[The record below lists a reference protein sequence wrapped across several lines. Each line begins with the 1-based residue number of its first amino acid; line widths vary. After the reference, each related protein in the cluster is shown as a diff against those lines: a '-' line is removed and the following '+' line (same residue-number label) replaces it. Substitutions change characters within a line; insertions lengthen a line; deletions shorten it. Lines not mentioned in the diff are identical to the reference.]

1 MTEEEVL
8 EQAVA
13 MVKYAKQFCSD
24 IEFSAED
31 ASRTRP
37 QFLFKVLE
45 GVIKAGATV
54 VNIPDTV
61 GYSTPKEFGK
71 LIRDIRENVSLIDKV
86 DISVHCHNDLGL
98 AVANSLAAIEN
109 GAVQIESTVNG
120 LGERAGNAS
129 VEEVIMGLNTRKDYY
144 NISHKIDTTQIY
156 RTSKLVSSLTG
167 VNVQPN
173 KAIVGANAFAHESG
187 IHQHGMLA
195 EKTTY
200 EIMTPQ
206 SVGLNENKMVLG
218 KLSGKHA
225 FEDRLKE
232 LGYIDLKN
240 EDITSAFE
248 KFKILA
254 DKKKVITD
262 RDIEALIEE
271 NTAEIP
277 KTYEIENFQ
286 FISGRKLLST
296 STIEL
301 KKGNEIIVEAATGD
315 GPVDA
320 AFKAIERATGI
331 IISLEDYNLKS
342 VTEGKDALGEV
353 AIKVSK
359 NNLKFIG
366 RGLSTDIIE
375 ASVIAYVNVINK
387 IINEFGE
394 DNLNG

>member
-1 MTEEEVL
+1 
-8 EQAVA
+8 
-13 MVKYAKQFCSD
+13 
-24 IEFSAED
+24 
-31 ASRTRP
+31 
-37 QFLFKVLE
+37 
-45 GVIKAGATV
+45 
-54 VNIPDTV
+54 
-61 GYSTPKEFGK
+61 
-71 LIRDIRENVSLIDKV
+71 
-86 DISVHCHNDLGL
+86 
-98 AVANSLAAIEN
+98 
-109 GAVQIESTVNG
+109 
-120 LGERAGNAS
+120 
-129 VEEVIMGLNTRKDYY
+129 
-144 NISHKIDTTQIY
+144 
-156 RTSKLVSSLTG
+156 
-167 VNVQPN
+167 
-173 KAIVGANAFAHESG
+173 
-187 IHQHGMLA
+187 MLA

-296 STIEL
+296 ATIEL